1 MHSGS
6 CLCGAVRYQISTPL
20 GEVYFCHCR
29 QCRKAQG
36 SSAVAS
42 VPTPRAS
49 FVLLA
54 GHEVLRAYRSS
65 PHKQRWFCSHCGSA
79 IYSEV
84 DASATLRLRAGTLDD
99 PITLTP
105 MAHIFVA
112 ELPTWAGIHD
122 ALPQFPGRE
131 PGR

>member
-20 GEVYFCHCR
+20 SEVYFCHCR

-54 GHEVLRAYRSS
+54 GHAVLRAYRSS

-79 IYSEV
+79 IYSEI

-122 ALPQFPGRE
+122 AVPQFPGRE